1 MSATTIYC
9 DNFVGNAWKKDLC
22 LNCFKSK
29 EDHVIKNGFSQP
41 VTPAR
46 IPDPPKEGILKRP
59 NSKSSKSNK
68 VIFLSTEFEVIGF
81 GGDDSYSDDDCPD
94 SCFAQAEE
102 DGDDDVE
109 ETEEDKAF
117 QKLTKTNTDY
127 NSVPENL
134 KEPKEGEIK
143 KVVEPLKLGKQL
155 FDDKGNKKTLLV
167 SVTPFGDANG
177 VVKNKINV
185 NGVKSN
191 VSLVNEI
198 KTNSNA
204 NFDNNN
210 KKKSESLKQSVVGP
224 IVKTRHVDKK
234 TEPSTVCNGEN
245 GDDDGAIFTSKKME
259 NVHEVTN
266 GDDSP
271 NKVLSSDKSLKRSQP
286 VDKSFKFRLIKDLQK
301 ENEKNFDSSNENNH
315 VSKSEKIKSCDKM
328 TNLIDKAKK
337 KVNQLPAV
345 VLDMYKIGES
355 EDVKTNNE
363 INDEKTLKGILV
375 LPEIQNKFL
384 SKEVKISATFADVS
398 KDDPRHP
405 VKNGFSEKDYGDER
419 KTVNKDV
426 VNAPNE
432 SIIDRNKLIPNVSS
446 VHKYRLTNPILK
458 REDENPESLFPN
470 PVVKPLMNGVVSS
483 LTSSPSACD
492 KDFESPIVIKDE
504 RRRVLLGSSE
514 KLNGDSEGGRGGDRH
529 QVEMTTKS
537 DEENSVTMEET
548 VDKFQGEPVNGHVNG
563 STMDSSSSPPP
574 PALPSKP
581 PPSILESKSGFLNDS
596 SFEDDG
602 FIKAGGTEKPKVPA
616 KPILIQS
623 KKINFQSPIHAGIK
637 VN

>member
-1 MSATTIYC
+1 M
-9 DNFVGNAWKKDLC
+9 
-22 LNCFKSK
+22 
-29 EDHVIKNGFSQP
+29 
-41 VTPAR
+41 
-46 IPDPPKEGILKRP
+46 
-59 NSKSSKSNK
+59 
-68 VIFLSTEFEVIGF
+68 IFLSTEFEVIGF

-210 KKKSESLKQSVVGP
+210 KKSESLKQSVVGP

-245 GDDDGAIFTSKKME
+245 GDDDGAIVTSKKME

-337 KVNQLPAV
+337 KVNQLPVINGSSNNNDSNNFKFKTKDFTNSVTKKHVENNNNNNNNKAV

-426 VNAPNE
+426 VKAPNE

-514 KLNGDSEGGRGGDRH
+514 KLNGDSEGGRGGDRR

-537 DEENSVTMEET
+537 DEENSVTTEET
-548 VDKFQGEPVNGHVNG
+548 VDKFQGEPVNVNG

-623 KKINFQSPIHAGIK
+623 KKINFQSPIHAVSLLLLLFFFFFSSFVGRRHI
-637 VN
+637 